1 LGDRSAVPSA
11 RELLH
16 SSEVPTP
23 RQRSNRASQEND
35 VTNQTSPTS
44 LQGLLDSL
52 PSVVDHLYSN
62 RKGSVLKDAVL
73 RQPTQFV
80 APEFTNWREEQ
91 LACRTSIAFYDQSF
105 HMTTT
110 FIRGKDAVPLMN
122 HLCANSFGTFG
133 VDRSRH
139 TVMCSPE
146 GYLIG
151 DGILYCLAP
160 DELALVGRQAGHNWV
175 RFNAQTGGWDVEL
188 EEDEFMADNP
198 NGRRTFY
205 RFQVEGPHAP
215 ALMEQLTGAEMPK
228 VPKLHLMHI
237 TIAGHEVTAMQHTM
251 AGNPGWELFGPWD
264 DGPAVKEAIL
274 SAGEAFDMKR
284 VGSVAYFTTAMELG
298 WVSRPMPA
306 IFTAPEM
313 KAFRE
318 WLPPTAPEATWGLGG
333 SYNAPNIEDYY
344 FTPWELG
351 YGNVVKLD
359 KGDFVGSDAL
369 KKSVDNDHRQK
380 VSLVWNPEDV
390 AKIIEGYMQPG
401 ELPPMYLEFPRANYA
416 TWLYDT
422 VLDADGNHIGIS
434 TYPTFLWT
442 ERAMCTLGI
451 LDAKYATPGTEV
463 TFVWG
468 EPESRTSKYL
478 EPHRQMKIR
487 ATVEVAPI
495 GKK

>member
-1 LGDRSAVPSA
+1 MGHTATAPQGELVNGTPSKSFQDVIDSVPS
-11 RELLH
+11 L
-16 SSEVPTP
+16 
-23 RQRSNRASQEND
+23 
-35 VTNQTSPTS
+35 
-44 LQGLLDSL
+44 
-52 PSVVDHLYSN
+52 VDHLYSN

-91 LACRTSIAFYDQSF
+91 MACRKSVAFYDQSF

-110 FIRGKDAVPLMN
+110 FIRGTDAVALMN

-160 DELALVGRQAGHNWV
+160 NELALVGRQAGHNWV
-175 RFNAQTGGWDVEL
+175 RFNAQTGGWKVEL

-198 NGRRTFY
+198 NGKRTLY

-215 ALMEQLTGAEMPK
+215 ALMEKLTGAPMPK
-228 VPKLHLMHI
+228 VPKLHLMHV
-237 TIAGHEVTAMQHTM
+237 TIAGKAVTAMQHTM
-251 AGNPGWELFGPWD
+251 AGNPGWEIFGPWD
-264 DGPAVKEAIL
+264 DGPVVKDAVL
-274 SAGEAFDMKR
+274 SAGEAFDTKR
-284 VGSVAYFTTAMELG
+284 VGSVSYFTTAMELG

-306 IFTAPEM
+306 IFTSPELQ
-313 KAFRE
+313 AFRE
-318 WLPPTAPEATWGLGG
+318 WLPETAPEATWALGG
-333 SYNAPNIEDYY
+333 SFNAPDIKDYY

-359 KGDFVGSDAL
+359 KGDFVGRDAL
-369 KKSVDNDHRQK
+369 VKSVNDNHRQK
-380 VSLVWNPEDV
+380 VTLVWNPADV
-390 AKIIEGYMQPG
+390 AKLIEGYMNPG
-401 ELPPMYLEFPRANYA
+401 ELPPMYLELPRANYA
-416 TWLYDT
+416 TWLYDR
-422 VLDADGNHIGIS
+422 VLDGAGNQIGVS

-442 ERAMCTLGI
+442 ERSMCTLGI
-451 LDAKYATPGTEV
+451 LDPKFAAPGTEV

-468 EPESRTSKYL
+468 EPESRRSKYL
-478 EPHRQMKIR
+478 EPHRQMEIR
-487 ATVEVAPI
+487 ATVAPAPLW
-495 GKK
+495 KNRNDR